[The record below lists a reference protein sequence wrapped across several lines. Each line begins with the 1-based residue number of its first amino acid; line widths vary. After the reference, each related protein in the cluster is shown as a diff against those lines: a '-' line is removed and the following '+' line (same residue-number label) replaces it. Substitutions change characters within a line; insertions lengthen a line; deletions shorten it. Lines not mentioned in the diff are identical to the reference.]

1 MNDDGYHKDGGHRQ
15 TYTLHG
21 STSSLTSTMSI
32 TMAEGQQRPSDPEG
46 YCREATTTG
55 VTEAL
60 QDGISMETSIHNN
73 EVCEGLL
80 YSW

>member
-1 MNDDGYHKDGGHRQ
+1 
-15 TYTLHG
+15 
-21 STSSLTSTMSI
+21 
-32 TMAEGQQRPSDPEG
+32 MAEGQQRPSDPEG